1 MIGHRITGRLP
12 GVSINKEGEE
22 QARRLVRLSADA
34 IVSSPMERTIQTATP
49 LAEHLGLQIQADE
62 AFVEVDF
69 GSWSGLTLTE
79 LDAIPEWKIF
89 NQFRSSFRLPGG
101 EMMLEVQR
109 RVVEGLARHAAANSG
124 KIVAVFSHADV
135 IRAGRVALHR
145 RSVGLDASVRDS
157 SGLGH
162 ANSALRCGSE
172 NFRRERTCLKRRR
185 RRKPIVCATVP

>member
-1 MIGHRITGRLP
+1 
-12 GVSINKEGEE
+12 
-22 QARRLVRLSADA
+22 
-34 IVSSPMERTIQTATP
+34 MERTIQTATP

-135 IRAGRVALHR
+135 IRAAVSHYIGAPLDLMHR
-145 RSVGLDASVRDS
+145 FEIHPASVTRIQLFDAEVKI
-157 SGLGH
+157 SGVNEH
-162 ANSALRCGSE
+162 
-172 NFRRERTCLKRRR
+172 
-185 RRKPIVCATVP
+185 V